1 MTSTSREEA
10 PTFNVNEFLA
20 NLPNNISVDIE
31 TDGLEVNA
39 EIITASIAW
48 THDEGCT
55 VASAAFHLDRHNQ
68 NLKQADRIFRKIL
81 DATLFNPTYAGVVVF
96 HNAAFDLPF
105 LLRRYFRVHKPRQE
119 LLNCISRLRSA
130 EPANPV
136 NYRFLLS
143 DFCKVYDTQAL
154 SRSLRNNKFVSHADP
169 RGERC
174 HSLKYLARE
183 HLSVDHKGFR
193 DTIGPGNI
201 RMANLKTVLEYNRK
215 DAELTLQL
223 FFYLRQVAKATEWHY
238 FNNTESPFIMGIIGL
253 NWRGLPF
260 NFGRAKALA
269 NQIKSEMFR
278 LETEIFSGVG
288 WSFNLR
294 SQRELSNAL
303 FGNAKLTYLYKGRER
318 RLTPLYES
326 ETGQRKVD
334 ISTLVKLRKST
345 WDGSGTPPSSHRVL
359 NQIIQYLEI
368 GQAYEDIEKLQRH
381 AVLMSN
387 STYRIFSR
395 ITADAKT
402 GRIKCGSPNVLGI
415 PKEIFTDSII
425 DPNDKG
431 LFAIKEFK
439 SVRSLISVD
448 DPGSEEILSIDIS
461 GLDIGVI
468 TAGLLAHDKN
478 TYWQRCFERFGPDK
492 DHKLDTHLAILRRIS
507 PTDYIIALQAFS
519 SHLGIS
525 HGDSRIQEYW
535 VTKEQNRIP
544 DDERTKEISFIHADT
559 DKVISISSDL
569 IPNKEKRSKKL
580 LRDSMK
586 TINLAI
592 PYNQGAAKLAKGLS
606 DATGRDVK
614 EGEARERLAHY
625 HKIFPEIRNFQDSIA
640 NAVYHSGNIQSP
652 FGRVIYADVFD
663 ELNMHHYN
671 SLAKGEP
678 GTYEFIAAINGKY
691 WYVRAESWM
700 KTSESVIQGLR
711 LKPGA
716 KILSFSK
723 ITAIYQINRQIFRKK
738 QRADNSQFSK
748 KSETNN
754 LEQSAFEENMFAIT
768 HEIDQARRFGTSW
781 EPEAEQ
787 IRSGWICGGAFQI
800 PEKAVVL
807 YRAVLPNPSSNFFRI
822 YKSLLKVAKPFF
834 ATYCQAE
841 ATIVAKL
848 CMNEIQRA
856 LENNSLTA
864 SLLFF
869 IHDQFDVIANKQ
881 ERDLIR
887 KIFHC
892 AIESKKE
899 VICYQGLEYP
909 IRFFGDFE
917 VKGEFFR

>member
-1 MTSTSREEA
+1 MTNTNRKEVPA
-10 PTFNVNEFLA
+10 FNIRHFLEK
-20 NLPNNISVDIE
+20 LPNYISIDVE
-31 TDGLEVNA
+31 TDGLGASA

-48 THDEGCT
+48 SHDEGRT
-55 VASAAFHLDRHNQ
+55 ISSDAFHLDRHNQ
-68 NLKQADRIFRKIL
+68 NLKQADRVFRKIL
-81 DATLFNPTYAGVVVF
+81 NATLFNPTYAGVVVF
-96 HNAAFDLPF
+96 HNAAFDLPI
-105 LLRRYFRVHKPRQE
+105 LLRRYFRVQQPRQE

-130 EPANPV
+130 EPANPM
-136 NYRFLLS
+136 NYRFLLG

-183 HLSVDHKGFR
+183 HLSVDHRGFW
-193 DTIGPGNI
+193 DTIGSANI

-223 FFYLRQVAKATEWHY
+223 FFHLRRIAKITEWHY
-238 FNNTESPFIMGIIGL
+238 FSNTESPFIMGIIGL

-260 NFGRAKALA
+260 NFGRTKALA
-269 NQIKSEMFR
+269 NQIKTEMFR

-294 SQRELSNAL
+294 SQRELSHAL
-303 FGNAKLTYLYKGRER
+303 FGNANLTYLYRGQDR

-334 ISTLVKLRKST
+334 ISTLVKLRKRN
-345 WDGSGTPPSSHRVL
+345 WDGTGTPPNSYRVL
-359 NQIIQYLEI
+359 NQVIQYLEVA
-368 GQAYEDIEKLQRH
+368 QAYEDIEKLQRH
-381 AVLMSN
+381 AVFMPN
-387 STYRIFSR
+387 CAYRIFSK

-425 DPNDKG
+425 DPSDKR
-431 LFAIKEFK
+431 LLAIKEFK

-448 DPGSEEILSIDIS
+448 DPSSQEILSIDIS
-461 GLDIGVI
+461 GLDLGVI
-468 TAGLLAHDKN
+468 TAGLLAHDKY
-478 TYWQRCFERFGPDK
+478 TYWQKCFERFGPDK
-492 DHKLDTHLAILRRIS
+492 NHKLDTHLAILRRIS
-507 PTDYIIALQAFS
+507 PMDYQIALQAYS
-519 SHLGIS
+519 AHLGITNTNLP
-525 HGDSRIQEYW
+525 EYW
-535 VTKEQNRIP
+535 VTKEQNRIL
-544 DDERTKEISFIHADT
+544 DDDKIKEITFIHAETGKIVSLLADAIS
-559 DKVISISSDL
+559 KV
-569 IPNKEKRSKKL
+569 EKTAKKL
-580 LRDSMK
+580 LRDAMK
-586 TINLAI
+586 TTNLAI
-592 PYNQGAAKLAKGLS
+592 PYNQGAAKLAKDLTE
-606 DATGRDVK
+606 ATGRDVK

-625 HKIFPEIRNFQDSIA
+625 HRTFPEIRKFQDSIA

-663 ELNMHHYN
+663 ELNMHHQE

-678 GTYEFIAAINGKY
+678 GTYEFIATVNGKY

-700 KTSESVIQGLR
+700 KTSESVIQDLR

-723 ITAIYQINRQIFRKK
+723 ITAISQINRQIFRKK

-787 IRSGWICGGAFQI
+787 IRSGWICDGIFQI

-807 YRAVLPNPSSNFFRI
+807 YRAGLSNPSSKFFRT

-856 LENNSLTA
+856 LEKNSLTA

-869 IHDQFDVIANKQ
+869 IHDQFDVIADKH

-899 VICYQGLEYP
+899 VICFQGSEYP